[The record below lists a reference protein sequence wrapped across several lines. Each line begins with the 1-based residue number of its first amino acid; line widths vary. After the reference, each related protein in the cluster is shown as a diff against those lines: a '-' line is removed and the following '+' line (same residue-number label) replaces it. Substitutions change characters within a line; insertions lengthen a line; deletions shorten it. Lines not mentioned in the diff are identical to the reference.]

1 MVYDM
6 VIFQTIFLYLDLII
20 ETLVGT
26 EFYKLNKNS
35 LDADLQ
41 QRYLVSKWLY
51 LHGFLSEE
59 FPQTKRF
66 IPGHLLDSSYDDE
79 ELG

>member
-1 MVYDM
+1 M
-6 VIFQTIFLYLDLII
+6 
-20 ETLVGT
+20 

-51 LHGFLSEE
+51 VHGFLSEE

-66 IPGHLLDSSYDDE
+66 IPGHLLDSYEDE
-79 ELG
+79 EEDKEEEGSVHQWVDKKG